1 MEKNIE
7 TNTNFNSPQFI
18 PFSTGGDRG
27 SFGENG
33 LSAINSRYTQ
43 LSETSCCLSCGGA
56 INYAKA
62 QIGEV
67 CVDLG
72 SGRGNDVIRLAE
84 EVGENGFVYGIDISE
99 GMIAKAIANLEKF
112 EVANAEI
119 LKAELEALPFEN
131 DSVNLVISNCT
142 INHAADKQ
150 AVWNE
155 VFRILKTAGRFVV
168 SDIYAT
174 QPIADE
180 YRNDPAA
187 VAECWAGAVTKDE
200 YLTML
205 ENAGFND
212 IIIYEESAPYPK
224 GNAEVASLT
233 ISGYKKK

>member
-1 MEKNIE
+1 ME
-7 TNTNFNSPQFI
+7 TNTNYNSPQFI
-18 PFSTGGDRG
+18 PPLAGGVRG
-27 SFGENG
+27 
-33 LSAINSRYTQ
+33 SAINSRYTQ

-56 INYAKA
+56 INHANA
-62 QIGEV
+62 QIDEV

-119 LKAELEALPFEN
+119 LKAELEELPFES
-131 DSVNLVISNCT
+131 DTVNLVISNCT

-155 VFRILKTAGRFVV
+155 VYRILKTTGRFVV

-174 QPIADE
+174 TPIADE

-187 VAECWAGAVTKDE
+187 VAECWAGAVTKNE

-205 ENAGFND
+205 ENAGFKD
-212 IIIYEESAPYPK
+212 IIIYEESAPYAK

-233 ISGYKKK
+233 ISGRK